1 MFHEGQLVTSIGD
14 GSDGVALGTH
24 GKILALAGIQ
34 AGHVQWLSGPLAGM
48 VHFVPSLDDALTP
61 ASRTVTAAYTTQQ
74 DGWEDSLEVGPVSKT
89 GAAYLM
95 ATGGPGSVIQ
105 QLASSGAFADANDL
119 GEEALAFVEARLRH
133 SATLQPHL
141 AELDEED
148 REVVLR
154 LASRDLLAQACGV
167 HDD

>member
-14 GSDGVALGTH
+14 GSDGVTFGTH
-24 GKILALAGIQ
+24 GKILALAGIE
-34 AGHVQWLSGPLAGM
+34 AGHVQWLSGPSTGR
-48 VHFVPSLDDALTP
+48 VHFVASLDDVLAP
-61 ASRTVTAAYTTQQ
+61 ASRKVQAAYAAQ

-105 QLASSGAFADANDL
+105 QLASTGAFADASDL
-119 GEEALAFVEARLRH
+119 GEEALAYVETRLRH
-133 SATLQPHL
+133 SAILQPHL

-148 REVVLR
+148 REIVLR

-167 HDD
+167 LDD